1 MNSTKKT
8 LEKAMVLN
16 KRLEQESTHL
26 FQGYLD
32 SQKNY
37 YHEGEISNKYKQLMA
52 VCAAVAVRCTPCM
65 INHTNKALKAGATRQ
80 EVIESA
86 TVGVELGGGPSLV
99 LVRNRLINILDDL
112 ENEG

>member
-8 LEKAMVLN
+8 LENAMELN

-26 FQGYLD
+26 YQGYLD

-37 YHEGEISNKYKQLMA
+37 YHEGVISNKFKQLMA
-52 VCAAVAVRCTPCM
+52 VCAAVAVRCTPCI
-65 INHTNKALKAGATRQ
+65 INHTNQALNAGATRQ
-80 EVIESA
+80 EVIEAA

-99 LVRNRLINILDDL
+99 LVRNRLMDILDDL